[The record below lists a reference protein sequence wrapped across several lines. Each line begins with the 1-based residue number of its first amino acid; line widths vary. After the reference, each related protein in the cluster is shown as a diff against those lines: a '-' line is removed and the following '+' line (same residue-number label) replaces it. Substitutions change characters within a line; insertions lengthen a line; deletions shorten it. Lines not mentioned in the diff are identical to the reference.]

1 LEKDLIEYIVKS
13 IVDSPSEV
21 SVNAV
26 GGEASLILELTVA
39 EADIGKVIGK
49 GGRVARAIRAILQT
63 AAAKNG
69 KRAILEILD

>member
-1 LEKDLIEYIVKS
+1 MEKDLIEYIVKS